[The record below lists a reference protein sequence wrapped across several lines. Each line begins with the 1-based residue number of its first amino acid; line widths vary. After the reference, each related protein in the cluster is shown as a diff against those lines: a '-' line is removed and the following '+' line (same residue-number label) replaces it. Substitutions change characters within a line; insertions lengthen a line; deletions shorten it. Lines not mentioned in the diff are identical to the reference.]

1 MRRVKAD
8 WQAMILVCS
17 KCTRKVGGGFGG
29 KGKTSLA
36 KALRKLGNRKKGRKA
51 SFGIVETG
59 CLKICPKDAVVAIN
73 GARPRDWT
81 IVRRGTDIHAAAFA
95 LGIEPD
101 QMGDTTTFS
110 L

>member
-1 MRRVKAD
+1 MRKVKAD
-8 WQAMILVCS
+8 WQAAILVCG
-17 KCTRKVGGGFGG
+17 KCTRKIDGGFGA

-51 SFGIVETG
+51 SLGIIETG

-73 GARPRDWT
+73 GARTRDWL
-81 IVRRGTDIHAAAFA
+81 IIRRGTDIPEAAAA

-101 QMGDTTTFS
+101 QGPIV
-110 L
+110 